1 MHERLQAS
9 AFGHVLD
16 MIMLLAR
23 NRAQAQMREPRV
35 IMVAGVV
42 QANVSRRRHWLAT
55 ARGWHAG
62 GKLHRPGGATMYT
75 RTIWPAAPA
84 VARWR

>member
-35 IMVAGVV
+35 IMVAQVV
-42 QANVSRRRHWLAT
+42 QANVSRRGLLAGYGT
-55 ARGWHAG
+55 GLACR
-62 GKLHRPGGATMYT
+62 R
-75 RTIWPAAPA
+75 
-84 VARWR
+84 